1 LSRHKEEPSTSDSA
15 AAKKGKKGHPS
26 SLSHSLFDSGK
37 FGEGGED
44 DEDDLF
50 SSPLTTTAAATKKS
64 GGGGKAKPVA
74 SKDMDALFDEIDQ
87 GTCTHTY
94 ITFPNGCVC
103 Q

>member
-1 LSRHKEEPSTSDSA
+1 MTLFRHKEAAPATGDSGA
-15 AAKKGKKGHPS
+15 AAKKNKKGHPS

-50 SSPLTTTAAATKKS
+50 SSPQTAAATKKTAA
-64 GGGGKAKPVA
+64 GGGGKAKPAA

-87 GTCTHTY
+87 GTYTC
-94 ITFPNGCVC
+94 
-103 Q
+103 